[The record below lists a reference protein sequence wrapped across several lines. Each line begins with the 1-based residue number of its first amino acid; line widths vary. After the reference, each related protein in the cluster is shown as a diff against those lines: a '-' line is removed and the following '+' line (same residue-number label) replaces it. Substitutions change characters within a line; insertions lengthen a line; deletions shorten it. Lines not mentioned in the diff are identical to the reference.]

1 MSKMDI
7 GFHSLPMN
15 ARRNT
20 CLIGIGILV
29 SLQTILMITAVIIL
43 AGVQPE
49 IKNTLIDVNEMI
61 PEMRR
66 SLLDLGQMLPEIR
79 EGMQILKSL
88 CDSNDQCTVQY
99 IIKKTNF

>member
-1 MSKMDI
+1 MDI
-7 GFHSLPMN
+7 GFHSLPVN
-15 ARRNT
+15 DRRNT
-20 CLIGIGILV
+20 CIIGIGFLV
-29 SLQTILMITAVIIL
+29 CLQTILMITAVIIL

-79 EGMQILKSL
+79 EGMNILKQL
-88 CDSNDQCTVQY
+88 CDDNNQCTVQH
-99 IIKKTNF
+99 IIKKNLY